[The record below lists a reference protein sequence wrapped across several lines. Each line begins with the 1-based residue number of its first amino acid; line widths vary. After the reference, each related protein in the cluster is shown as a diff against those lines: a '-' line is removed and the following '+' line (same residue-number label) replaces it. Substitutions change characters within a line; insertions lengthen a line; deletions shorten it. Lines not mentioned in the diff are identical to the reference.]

1 MSDVI
6 FTPVF
11 RETRYLHHICSECG
25 YKINVT
31 QEWYGGIHFHSSDG
45 IKFCPHC
52 GKPVVR
58 FSDQAIFETP
68 IDFEPMRIFYEL
80 REEYERKR
88 KWLYHC
94 YISVDRKDKIEK
106 LLQFA
111 EEQSGWVEKAYDA
124 ISKEVFSRPDW
135 RTRNKLLAEFGDES
149 EG

>member
-1 MSDVI
+1 MADVI

-31 QEWYGGIHFHSSDG
+31 QQWYGGIHFHSSDG

-68 IDFEPMRIFYEL
+68 IDFEPMRIFYE
-80 REEYERKR
+80 EAEKFERKC

-94 YISVDRKDKIEK
+94 YISDEHRKKIKELLFFVDEDC
-106 LLQFA
+106 
-111 EEQSGWVEKAYDA
+111 GWVKSAKKAIDRVAYN
-124 ISKEVFSRPDW
+124 KLDW
-135 RTRNKLLAEFGDES
+135 RTKNKLLAEFGNES
-149 EG
+149 EV

>member
-1 MSDVI
+1 MADVI

-11 RETRYLHHICSECG
+11 RETRYLHHVCSECG

-68 IDFEPMRIFYEL
+68 IDFEPMYIFYEAV
-80 REEYERKR
+80 EECERKIQ
-88 KWLYHC
+88 WLYHC
-94 YISVDRKDKIEK
+94 YISDNRREKIKK
-106 LLQFA
+106 LLPFA
-111 EEQSGWVEKAYDA
+111 KENHGCVKIAHDA
-124 ISKEVFSRPDW
+124 IQGVACGKLDW
-135 RTRNKLLAEFGDES
+135 RTRKKLLAEFGDES
-149 EG
+149 EE